1 VSRPRSL
8 GRTTFYGLSLG
19 LLVWAGFAVPLPFLE
34 QVPGRP
40 TPIPPLVEIEGTEL
54 TELTGETSLL
64 TVFQEQ
70 RTILGSLPVLLDGD
84 RELRP
89 VEEVYPTDLDRSEY
103 LAAERERFG
112 RQFDLAAAV
121 GAQAAG
127 VEVELVTEV
136 VVVDVLPGSPADG
149 LLAPGDGVT
158 AVDGEPLGSAEQL
171 QAITRTAEIGD
182 ELTLTVVHA
191 GTTRDVTVTL
201 ADVTGD
207 GQARLGIAIETAVD
221 ELVLPFE
228 VRLREGTRIGGP
240 SAGLMV
246 AVTVYDLLSDE
257 DLLRGRDV
265 MGTGTV
271 DAAGRVGPVGGVPQ
285 KMRAAA
291 DAGADLVMVPA
302 LQLEVAREAAPEG
315 LTVVGV
321 RTLDEAL
328 RILRRDPI

>member
-8 GRTTFYGLSLG
+8 GRTTFYGLSLA

-40 TPIPPLVEIEGTEL
+40 TPIPPLVEIDGADL

-64 TVFQEQ
+64 TIFQEQ

-158 AVDGEPLGSAEQL
+158 AVDGEPLGSAEEL
-171 QAITRTAEIGD
+171 QAITRTSEIGD

-191 GTTRDVTVTL
+191 GTSREVTVTL

-240 SAGLMV
+240 SAGMMV
-246 AVTVYDLLSDE
+246 AITVYDLLSDE
-257 DLLRGRDV
+257 DLLRGRNV

-285 KMRAAA
+285 KMLAAA
-291 DAGADLVMVPA
+291 DAGADLVLVPA
-302 LQLEVAREAAPEG
+302 LQLDVAREAAPEG
-315 LTVVGV
+315 LTVMGV

-328 RILRRDPI
+328 RILRRDPV

>member
-8 GRTTFYGLSLG
+8 PRTAFYSLSLA

-40 TPIPPLVEIEGTEL
+40 TAIPPLVEIDGAEL

-64 TVFQEQ
+64 TIFQEQ

-158 AVDGEPLGSAEQL
+158 AVDGEPLGSAEEL
-171 QAITRTAEIGD
+171 QAITRTSEIGD
-182 ELTLTVVHA
+182 ELTLTVAHA
-191 GTTRDVTVTL
+191 GTTRDVTITL

-240 SAGLMV
+240 SAGMMV

-257 DLLRGRDV
+257 DLLRGRSV

-291 DAGADLVMVPA
+291 DAGADLVLVPA
-302 LQLEVAREAAPEG
+302 LQLDVAREAAPEG

-328 RILRRDPI
+328 QALRRDPV